1 MIRAGVVDDEDFVI
15 RRHSGEDR
23 LREVDCTLDV
33 LFFIEHWINNRDAW
47 PPGCHA
53 RCFNSGLK
61 ADDKLFGR

>member
-15 RRHSGEDR
+15 RRQIGKDR
-23 LREVDCTLDV
+23 LREVDCALDV

-47 PPGCHA
+47 PPCRHA

-61 ADDKLFGR
+61 AADKLFCR